1 MRRVL
6 DIKHLKHFYTFYIQ
20 YSKHLIIFCISNILY
35 IFLYYVQ
42 IECFRTFKFSDH
54 EQTSAV

>member
-6 DIKHLKHFYTFYIQ
+6 DIKHLKYFQ
-20 YSKHLIIFCISNILY
+20 YSKHLTIFCVSDILY
-35 IFLYYVQ
+35 IFLYHVQ
-42 IECFRTFKFSDH
+42 IEYFRTFKFPDH